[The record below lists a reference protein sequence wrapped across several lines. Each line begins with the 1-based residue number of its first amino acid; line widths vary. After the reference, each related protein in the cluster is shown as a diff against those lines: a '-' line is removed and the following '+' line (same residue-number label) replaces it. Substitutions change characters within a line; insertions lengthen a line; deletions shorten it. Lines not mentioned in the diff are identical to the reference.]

1 MTDQDARTAPR
12 TASTTGLG
20 ATVTLDTLAGR
31 PYDLLARLRAVEPVA
46 WLPVL
51 GGWLV
56 TRRDL
61 CIEVMRDADRFT
73 VDDPRFST
81 AQVVGPSMLSL
92 DGTEHRRH
100 RDPFAT
106 AFHKPEV
113 AARFTARVQDAAR
126 SLVASLAPR
135 GGAEIRRDLAGP
147 LAVEV
152 VAAALDLLDTEPAAV
167 LGWYDEIVAA
177 VDRVSVGGEIGPR
190 AEAAVRTLERHVS
203 STIGRG
209 GGVLAEA
216 TATLSPAEVVSN
228 AAVMMFGGI
237 ETGEGMTTNLFWHL
251 LTSPD
256 QLAALL
262 ADRTLGPNAVDE
274 SLRLEPAAARV
285 DRYATTDVELGGAR
299 IARGDLVIVSLTAA
313 NRDPA
318 AYPDPDT
325 FDIARPDARTH
336 VAFAQGP
343 HACVGLHLARLE
355 TLAALDAVLDG
366 WPRLRLDDG
375 AAEPTGVIFRKPRS
389 LPVRWDPPP
398 GPTGEQPP
406 TRRRPGA
413 THS

>member
-1 MTDQDARTAPR
+1 MTDQGARTAPSR
-12 TASTTGLG
+12 ASTSGLG
-20 ATVTLDTLAGR
+20 ATVTLDVLAGR
-31 PYDLLARLRAVEPVA
+31 PYDVLARLRADEPVA

-126 SLVASLAPR
+126 SLVASLGPR
-135 GGAEIRRDLAGP
+135 GSAEIRRDLAGP

-152 VAAALDLLDTEPAAV
+152 VATALDLVDTEPAAV

-203 STIGRG
+203 STIGHG
-209 GGVLAEA
+209 SGVLAEA
-216 TATLSPAEVVSN
+216 TETLRPAEIASN

-251 LTSPD
+251 LTDPG
-256 QLAALL
+256 QLTALR

-285 DRYATTDVELGGAR
+285 DRYATAGQPRSGGLSRPGHVRHRAAR
-299 IARGDLVIVSLTAA
+299 
-313 NRDPA
+313 
-318 AYPDPDT
+318 
-325 FDIARPDARTH
+325 RPDA
-336 VAFAQGP
+336 P
-343 HACVGLHLARLE
+343 RLCP
-355 TLAALDAVLDG
+355 G
-366 WPRLRLDDG
+366 SPRLRRPAPR
-375 AAEPTGVIFRKPRS
+375 AARDARRAGCRAGR
-389 LPVRWDPPP
+389 LAR
-398 GPTGEQPP
+398 PP
-406 TRRRPGA
+406 TRRRGNGTHRAHLSQASVAAGPLGSTAGAGRGA
-413 THS
+413 TYQTSPGRHSQLIRAARSTPTEAGVNRTMM

>member
-1 MTDQDARTAPR
+1 MTDQGARADPGTAVPN
-12 TASTTGLG
+12 GLG
-20 ATVTLDTLAGR
+20 TAITLDALAGR
-31 PYDLLARLRAVEPVA
+31 PYELLAQLRAVEPVA

-92 DGTEHRRH
+92 DGPEHRRH

-113 AARFTARVQDAAR
+113 AARFTTRVQDAAR
-126 SLVASLAPR
+126 SLVATLAPR

-190 AEAAVRTLERHVS
+190 AEAAVQTLGQHVS
-203 STIGRG
+203 STIERGR
-209 GGVLAEA
+209 GVLAEA
-216 TATLSPAEVVSN
+216 TVTLSPAEVVSN

-251 LTSPD
+251 LTDPR
-256 QLAALL
+256 QLAALR

-285 DRYATTDVELGGAR
+285 DRYATADVELAGVR

-318 AYPDPDT
+318 AYPEPDT
-325 FDIARPDARTH
+325 FDIGRHDARTH

-355 TLAALDAVLDG
+355 TLAALDAALDG
-366 WPRLRLDDG
+366 WPGLRLEDG
-375 AAEPTGVIFRKPRS
+375 ATDPSGVIFRKPRS
-389 LPVRWDPPP
+389 LPVRWDPRPASLASA
-398 GPTGEQPP
+398 P
-406 TRRRPGA
+406 TRRRPAA
-413 THS
+413 TRS

>member
-1 MTDQDARTAPR
+1 MTDRGARAAPGTAAPR
-12 TASTTGLG
+12 ELG
-20 ATVTLDTLAGR
+20 GAITLDALAGR
-31 PYDLLARLRAVEPVA
+31 PYELLAQLRTVEPVA

-92 DGTEHRRH
+92 DGPEHRRH

-113 AARFTARVQDAAR
+113 AARFTTRVQDAAR
-126 SLVASLAPR
+126 SLVATLAPR

-190 AEAAVRTLERHVS
+190 AQAAVQTLGHHVS
-203 STIGRG
+203 STIRHGR
-209 GGVLAEA
+209 GVLAEA
-216 TATLSPAEVVSN
+216 TVTLSPDEVVSN

-251 LTSPD
+251 LTEPH
-256 QLAALL
+256 QLAALR

-285 DRYATTDVELGGAR
+285 DRYATADVELAGVR

-318 AYPDPDT
+318 AYPEPDT
-325 FDIARPDARTH
+325 FDIGRHDARTH

-355 TLAALDAVLDG
+355 TLAALDAAVEG
-366 WPRLRLDDG
+366 WPGLRLDH
-375 AAEPTGVIFRKPRS
+375 AATEPSGVIFRKPRS
-389 LPVRWDPPP
+389 LPVRWDPRPASL
-398 GPTGEQPP
+398 GRGP
-406 TRRRPGA
+406 TRRRPAA
-413 THS
+413 TRS